1 MYKYILHYIAIG
13 FLLFYIACDGDDGSS
28 DSDLETYSV
37 GDAILQ
43 EHLDM
48 EFDYCYPTCPSNP
61 DNCNDL
67 TTDEADTTFSLS
79 QHLGKVI
86 MIEMSATW

>member
-1 MYKYILHYIAIG
+1 M
-13 FLLFYIACDGDDGSS
+13 FCNACNGDDP
-28 DSDLETYSV
+28 DLETYSV
-37 GDAILQ
+37 GDTILQ

-48 EFDYCYPTCPSNP
+48 GFDYCYPTCPSNP